1 MSHKTLDLRPS
12 PHLRSGASV
21 ERIMFNVV
29 LALVPVTAFAIHAF
43 GLAAVASLT
52 TAVAVCVVTE
62 HVLCRASGQRT
73 SVGDW
78 SAVITGLL
86 FGLTLPP
93 SLPLW
98 MVAVGSVVAIA
109 VGKYLFGGLG
119 RNCFNPALVAR
130 AFLQAAFPIPMTTWL
145 AFGTPERFTQVPS
158 AVLTPPLQRPDVDV
172 ITSATPLAGWK
183 FEAVSTPVD
192 ALVLGSTSGSAG
204 ETCALLILAGGA
216 WLVAR
221 KMMSWR
227 IPVAI
232 LATVA
237 LASLALHTVDPEAYA
252 GPGLMLGSGGLM
264 LGAVFM
270 ATDMVGSPM
279 TNPGRI
285 VYGVLIGV
293 VVVAI
298 RCFAGMPEGVM
309 YAILIGNAATPHI
322 DRLLPTR
329 PYGTRGRRAKE
340 GA

>member
-1 MSHKTLDLRPS
+1 MSKTLDLRPS

-21 ERIMFNVV
+21 EGIMFNVV
-29 LALVPVTAFAIHAF
+29 LALLPVTGFAIHAF

-52 TAVAVCVVTE
+52 TAVGVCVLTE
-62 HVLCRASGQRT
+62 HLLCRASGRRST
-73 SVGDW
+73 VGDW

-109 VGKYLFGGLG
+109 VAKHLFGGLG

-145 AFGTPERFTQVPS
+145 DFGSAERFAQVPS
-158 AVLTPPLQRPDVDV
+158 ALLTAPLQQPTYDA
-172 ITSATPLAGWK
+172 ITGATPLAGWK
-183 FEAVSTPVD
+183 FDGVAIPVEQ
-192 ALVLGSTSGSAG
+192 LVLGSTRGSAG
-204 ETCALLILAGGA
+204 ETCAVLILAGGA

-221 KMMSWR
+221 KMMNWR
-227 IPVAI
+227 IPAAI
-232 LATVA
+232 FATVA
-237 LASLALHTVDPEAYA
+237 LASLALHALDPRAHA
-252 GPGLMLGSGGLM
+252 GPSFMLASGGLM

-279 TNPGRI
+279 THAGCV

-298 RCFAGMPEGVM
+298 RSFGGMPEGVM

-329 PYGTRGRRAKE
+329 PYGTRGRRAE
-340 GA
+340 EAA